1 MYISVLRLKLSHI
14 LESQNNVSVLL
25 LMIHI
30 GDNYSF
36 AQILGDF
43 QTIFKRFSNDLLL
56 LTNRQI

>member
-25 LMIHI
+25 LMIHR

-43 QTIFKRFSNDLLL
+43 QTIYCY
-56 LTNRQI
+56 